1 MKEMKV
7 SSKMWE
13 KPINKLFTKKETE
26 CLKYNLEKAKEN
38 YLAMAK
44 ACEDVISKCENKG
57 TMTTA
62 EAWAVGTTL
71 LETRPQGKYDYSDV
85 AMKTYAKFGIDAFE
99 EFFQFG

>member
-1 MKEMKV
+1 MKV

-13 KPINKLFTKKETE
+13 KPINKVFTKKETE

-44 ACEDVISKCENKG
+44 ACEDVISKCENGG
-57 TMTTA
+57 TMTTL
-62 EAWAVGTTL
+62 EAIAVGNTL
-71 LETRPQGKYDYSDV
+71 METRPKDQYDYSDI
-85 AMKTYAKFGIDAFE
+85 AKKTYAKFGIDAFK